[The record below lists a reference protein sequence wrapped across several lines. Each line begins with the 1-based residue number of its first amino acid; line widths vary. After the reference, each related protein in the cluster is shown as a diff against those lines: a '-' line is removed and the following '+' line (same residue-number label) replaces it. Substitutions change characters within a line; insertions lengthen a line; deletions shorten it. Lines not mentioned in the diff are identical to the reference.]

1 VRAGADRL
9 WVMKRKLNNSVRV
22 AATPSVESIDDSLHL
37 TRGDARRE
45 AAKLR
50 EYREYRERLEEPRRA
65 DAYTRG
71 SPPGRHDE

>member
-1 VRAGADRL
+1 
-9 WVMKRKLNNSVRV
+9 MKRKLNNSVRV

-50 EYREYRERLEEPRRA
+50 EYRERLEEPRRA
-65 DAYTRG
+65 DAYTRS